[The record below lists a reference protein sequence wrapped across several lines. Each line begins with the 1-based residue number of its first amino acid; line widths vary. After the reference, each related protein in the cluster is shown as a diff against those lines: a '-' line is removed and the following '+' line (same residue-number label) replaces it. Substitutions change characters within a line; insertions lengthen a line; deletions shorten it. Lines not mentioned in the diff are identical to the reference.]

1 MPTLTAE
8 VSFACPACT
17 APQQVSLI
25 LLARSGVHR
34 CTGCSRNLK
43 ASTVSNAL
51 HAGPPIRL
59 PRGPSVAD
67 GLPGARTRLLP

>member
-1 MPTLTAE
+1 MPALTAE

-17 APQQVSLI
+17 ALQQVSLI

-34 CTGCSRNLK
+34 CTACNRNLK
-43 ASTVSNAL
+43 AGSVSNAL
-51 HAGPPIRL
+51 HAGPPIRT

-67 GLPGARTRLLP
+67 GLPGTRTRLLP